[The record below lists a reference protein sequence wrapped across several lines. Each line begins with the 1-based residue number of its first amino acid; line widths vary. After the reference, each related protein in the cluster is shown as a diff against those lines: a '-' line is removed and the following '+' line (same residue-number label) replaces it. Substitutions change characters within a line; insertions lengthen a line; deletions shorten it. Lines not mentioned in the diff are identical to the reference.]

1 MIFKNNIQARFVVPV
16 SAFVLLMVLGGAV
29 ALSLIEQKRIT
40 ADVNLD
46 VQNKMANVVQIL
58 GVTDA
63 LMMQQ
68 VKSSL
73 RLLMNEGT
81 ALGPATLGGVISLNG
96 KNIPNLML
104 GGQSMVNHYD
114 LVDRVV
120 QITGGTATLFV
131 KSGDDFVRV
140 STNVKKDNVRAVGTL
155 LDPNGKVIKA
165 MRQGEAFYG
174 QVDILG
180 APFLTGYEPIR
191 NPQGEVIGIW
201 YVGYKVD
208 MAVLNDLIA
217 HSRLMGSGF
226 MAIVD
231 DKGQI
236 RFHSDNTDKNQIID
250 VLKNRAEWVVTQ
262 QSYPA
267 WGFTVVSAYPA
278 AEVAQKSRQQMLTII
293 VAGIFAALVLIV
305 MLTMMLRRMVL
316 KPIGGEPALAS
327 LAATRMAAGDLTV
340 PILVA
345 PGDERS
351 MMAAI
356 AKMQAGLRGIVRNI
370 DDSANGLTAAAHNL
384 ASMSD
389 RVSAGVSHQND
400 ATSSIAASLEELSVS
415 FRVVSDRAG
424 VANKMAKTAGDVASD
439 GSIAVVKVVDE
450 LKLGSAAVNQSAV
463 IIDKLGVGS
472 KQITAIVNVI
482 REIAD
487 QTNLLAL
494 NAAIEAAR
502 AGEAGRGF
510 SVVAEEVRNLAE
522 RTAKSTGEIS
532 RMIGDIQ
539 QNITQAVSGIE
550 DGAVRVNNSV
560 DRAAEAGERMTGINN
575 ATNQVVGAVDE
586 IALVLRE
593 QTVASEEIARSVDQ
607 VARMNQEN
615 TVAVQEV
622 VADTKKLQALAI
634 KLRQAVS
641 DFRV

>member
-16 SAFVLLMVLGGAV
+16 SAFVILMVLGGAV

-46 VQNKMANVVQIL
+46 VQNKMDSVVQIL

-68 VKSSL
+68 VKTSMH
-73 RLLMNEGT
+73 LLMDQGN
-81 ALGPATLGGVISLNG
+81 ALGSATLGGAVQLNG
-96 KNIPNLML
+96 KNIPDLML
-104 GGQSMVNHYD
+104 GGHSVVNHYD

-120 QITGGTATLFV
+120 QIAGGTATLFV

-155 LDPNGKVIKA
+155 LDPSGKVIKA
-165 MRQGEAFYG
+165 MREGEAFYG

-208 MAVLNDLIA
+208 MAVLSDLIA
-217 HSRLMGSGF
+217 RSRLMGSGF
-226 MAIVD
+226 MAIID
-231 DKGQI
+231 DKGQM
-236 RFHSDNTDKNQIID
+236 RFHSDNIDKNQAID
-250 VLKNRAEWVVTQ
+250 LIKNSSGWVVTK

-267 WGFTVVSAYPA
+267 WGFTVVSAYLV
-278 AEVAQKSRQQMLTII
+278 AEVAQKSRDQMMII
-293 VAGIFAALVLIV
+293 IGAGIFASLILIV
-305 MLTMMLRRMVL
+305 MLTIMLRRMVL
-316 KPIGGEPALAS
+316 KPLGGEPAAAS

-345 PGDERS
+345 PGDEHS
-351 MMAAI
+351 TMAAI
-356 AKMQAGLRGIVRNI
+356 AKMQAGLRRIVRNI
-370 DDSANGLTAAAHNL
+370 DDSANGLTSAAHNL

-389 RVSAGVSHQND
+389 RVSTGVSHQNE

-415 FRVVSDRAG
+415 FRVVSDSAG
-424 VANKMAKTAGDVASD
+424 VANKMAKTAGQVASD

-463 IIDKLGVGS
+463 MIDKLGVGS

-532 RMIGDIQ
+532 QMIGDIQ

-550 DGAVRVNNSV
+550 DGAERVKSSV
-560 DRAAEAGERMTGINN
+560 DRAAEAGERMDGINN
-575 ATNQVVGAVDE
+575 ATHQVVAAVDE

-593 QTVASEEIARSVDQ
+593 QTAASEEIARSVDQ
-607 VARMNQEN
+607 VARMNREN

-622 VADTKKLQALAI
+622 VADTQRLQALAM